1 MCEVTSSSLNSE
13 GTRTGQELRS
23 SPEGTARA
31 EEAGGRAGI

>member
-1 MCEVTSSSLNSE
+1 MTSSSLSSE
-13 GTRTGQELRS
+13 GTRRTGQELRS